1 VIKKKDNLKKEN
13 DDNNK
18 KTTYQTIIS
27 QIKSKNNQNN
37 QKEPKNIFL
46 MKNFFKI
53 FIKKINKREDEYNK
67 WFKRNCD
74 NNNDVSK
81 KKIYTNYLYY
91 YPVVRKNNKIQ

>member
-1 VIKKKDNLKKEN
+1 
-13 DDNNK
+13 
-18 KTTYQTIIS
+18 
-27 QIKSKNNQNN
+27 
-37 QKEPKNIFL
+37 

-81 KKIYTNYLYY
+81 KKYILIIYIITLL
-91 YPVVRKNNKIQ
+91 